1 MAIQGT
7 SSQHEGD
14 WGMIDINSAGKEDL
28 MQVPGI
34 DEQRAQMIIDFRN
47 QHGPFTEVEDIH
59 NIPGFGR
66 KLLSSQARSM
76 LTAIHRGA

>member
-34 DEQRAQMIIDFRN
+34 NERRAQMIIDYRN
-47 QHGPFTEVEDIH
+47 QHGPFTDVEDIF
-59 NIPGFGR
+59 NIPGLGIKF
-66 KLLSSQARSM
+66 LSSQARSM
-76 LTAIHRGA
+76 LTAIHRAA